1 MASVKVQELTLTVT
15 AGGKT
20 HTINSPAAEGVY
32 ERLKKVVVGQE
43 VITYFDKGT
52 KKFRSFTFCCGDMFE
67 PAYTEKEVEVRES
80 EFDCCGFPVTYK
92 GA

>member
-15 AGGKT
+15 AGGET
-20 HTINSPAAEGVY
+20 HTIKSPAAEGVY
-32 ERLKKVVVGQE
+32 ARLKKVVVGQE
-43 VITYFDKGT
+43 VITYFDKDT
-52 KKFRSFTFCCGDMFE
+52 KKFRSFTFCCGDMFK